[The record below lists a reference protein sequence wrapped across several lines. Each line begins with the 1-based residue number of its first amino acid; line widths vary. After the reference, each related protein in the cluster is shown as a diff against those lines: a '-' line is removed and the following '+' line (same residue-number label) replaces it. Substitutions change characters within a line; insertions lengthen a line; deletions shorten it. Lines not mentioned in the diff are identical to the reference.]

1 MKVAMAPYRWMSG
14 ILGVVVFSS
23 GCASLS
29 KGEMAL
35 DLGIKDRGVASWYG
49 KEFHGRTAAN
59 GEVFDMNAMTAAHR
73 KLPLGSVVR
82 VVNLITGK
90 QVQVRIN
97 DRGPYIPGRMLDV
110 SHAAAV
116 ELGMI
121 EAGISIVHLEVIGQ
135 HQPIVP
141 GMQVFHPT
149 TARKPSPTEAQSVVR
164 RPEPAKA
171 SVIPPDLQVPPPAE
185 RLFPRDILRQRR
197 ERRHASVLT
206 GDHAVHN
213 PVPSLLLA

>member
-29 KGEMAL
+29 KGEIAL
-35 DLGIKDRGVASWYG
+35 DLTIKDRGVASWYG

-82 VVNLITGK
+82 VVNLMTGK
-90 QVQVRIN
+90 QVHVRIN
-97 DRGPYIPGRMLDV
+97 DRGPYIPGRMLDL
-110 SHAAAV
+110 SRAAAV
-116 ELGMI
+116 ELGMV
-121 EAGISIVHLEVIGQ
+121 EAGISIVHLEVIGLYR
-135 HQPIVP
+135 PIVP
-141 GMQVFHPT
+141 GMQVLQPT
-149 TARKPSPTEAQSVVR
+149 ATGKPLLTEAQLAVR
-164 RPEPAKA
+164 RPQPAKT
-171 SVIPPDLQVPPPAE
+171 SVLPPDFQVPPPVE
-185 RLFPRDILRQRR
+185 PFLPREILRQRR

-206 GDHAVHN
+206 GDYVAHN

>member
-29 KGEMAL
+29 KGEIAL
-35 DLGIKDRGVASWYG
+35 DLTIKDRGVASWYG

-82 VVNLITGK
+82 VVNLVTGK
-90 QVQVRIN
+90 QVHVRIN

-110 SHAAAV
+110 SRAAAV
-116 ELGMI
+116 
-121 EAGISIVHLEVIGQ
+121 A
-135 HQPIVP
+135 
-141 GMQVFHPT
+141 
-149 TARKPSPTEAQSVVR
+149 
-164 RPEPAKA
+164 
-171 SVIPPDLQVPPPAE
+171 
-185 RLFPRDILRQRR
+185 
-197 ERRHASVLT
+197 
-206 GDHAVHN
+206 
-213 PVPSLLLA
+213 

>member
-29 KGEMAL
+29 KGELAL

-59 GEVFDMNAMTAAHR
+59 GETFDMNAMTAAHR
-73 KLPLGSVVR
+73 KLPLGSVVQ
-82 VVNLITGK
+82 VVNLVTGK

-97 DRGPYIPGRMLDV
+97 DRGPYIPGRMLDL
-110 SHAAAV
+110 SRAAAV
-116 ELGMI
+116 ELGMV
-121 EAGISIVHLEVIGQ
+121 ETGISIVHLEVIGQ
-135 HQPIVP
+135 PRSIVP
-141 GMQVFHPT
+141 GMQIFHPT
-149 TARKPSPTEAQSVVR
+149 APGKPLLTAAQSAVR
-164 RPEPAKA
+164 RPEPVKIG
-171 SVIPPDLQVPPPAE
+171 VLPPDLQVPPPAE
-185 RLFPRDILRQRR
+185 RFFPRDILRQRR

-206 GDHAVHN
+206 GDHAAHN

>member
-1 MKVAMAPYRWMSG
+1 MKVAMTPYRWMSG

-29 KGEMAL
+29 KGEIAL

-59 GEVFDMNAMTAAHR
+59 GEIFDMNAMTAAHR
-73 KLPLGSVVR
+73 KLPLGTIVR
-82 VVNLITGK
+82 VVNLVTGK
-90 QVQVRIN
+90 QVHVRIN

-116 ELGMI
+116 ELGMV

-135 HQPIVP
+135 HRSIVP
-141 GMQVFHPT
+141 GMQLLYPT
-149 TARKPSPTEAQSVVR
+149 TAERPLLTEAQSAVR
-164 RPEPAKA
+164 RSGRVKTGL
-171 SVIPPDLQVPPPAE
+171 PPLDLQGPPPTE
-185 RLFPRDILRQRR
+185 RFFPRDILRQRR

-206 GDHAVHN
+206 GDHAAYN